1 MKVERL
7 RLMIACVAILA
18 LGLQLAAC
26 GGVASDE
33 EPAEVAPA
41 VRWQGLQE
49 RCPPGQGTTEVEG
62 DAEACVECVLVCPD
76 GFLYPVSGRCIC
88 PP

>member
-1 MKVERL
+1 MKAVRL
-7 RLMIACVAILA
+7 RSLIACVAILA
-18 LGLQLAAC
+18 LGLSLAAC
-26 GGVASDE
+26 GGPIE
-33 EPAEVAPA
+33 EPAEAAPGLQ
-41 VRWQGLQE
+41 WQGPQE

-62 DAEACVECVLVCPD
+62 EAEACVECALVCPD